1 MFNTIESLYYGNLE
15 PLELNSEYTLKL
27 KKQLKKLAE
36 IEGRLMLQL
45 SDEDR
50 MLFNDYREAYIE
62 FNSTGCADS
71 FINGFRLGA
80 KFAVDMFAE

>member
-1 MFNTIESLYYGNLE
+1 MFDVIKSLYYGNLE
-15 PLELNSEYTLKL
+15 PMETNSEYTPKL
-27 KKQLKKLAE
+27 KKQLNKLAE

-45 SDEDR
+45 SDEDKI
-50 MLFNDYREAYIE
+50 LFSDYREAYIE

-80 KFAVDMFAE
+80 KFVVDMFAE